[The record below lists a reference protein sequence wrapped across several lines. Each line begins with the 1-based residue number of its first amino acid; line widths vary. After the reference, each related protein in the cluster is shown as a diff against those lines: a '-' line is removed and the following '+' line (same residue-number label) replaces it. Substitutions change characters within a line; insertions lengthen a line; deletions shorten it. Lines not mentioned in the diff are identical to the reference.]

1 VSPKKKLIALR
12 ASDLTIRQLE
22 ELAQWLGMN
31 QTELLTLAID
41 RLYQSEV
48 GDKSKESE
56 GEK

>member
-1 VSPKKKLIALR
+1 MSPKKKLIALR